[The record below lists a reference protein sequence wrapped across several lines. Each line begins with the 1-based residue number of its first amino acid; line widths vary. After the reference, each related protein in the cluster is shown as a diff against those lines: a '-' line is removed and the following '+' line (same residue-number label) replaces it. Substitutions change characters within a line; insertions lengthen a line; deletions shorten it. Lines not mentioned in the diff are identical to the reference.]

1 MSTVE
6 HSEAVE
12 TEPQRKGRK
21 RVLHWYWEADSLRAL
36 AAGATTVRSVCGL
49 VRLRITSEYVSSDPL
64 RPVSRPNDC
73 KRCQAVLDARDRRWV
88 NSQLKELEKQFR

>member
-1 MSTVE
+1 M
-6 HSEAVE
+6 
-12 TEPQRKGRK
+12 
-21 RVLHWYWEADSLRAL
+21 
-36 AAGATTVRSVCGL
+36 RSVCGL
-49 VRLRITSEYVSSDPL
+49 VRLRITSDYVSSDPL